1 MLITGTSKAMDI
13 WWNINMVKSIANEPM
28 SDKVKNLLVEMY
40 DEYKKAGG
48 KQKDVEL
55 ENLKK
60 EE

>member
-13 WWNINMVKSIANEPM
+13 WWNINMVKSIANESM